1 MRAMLRLGTYDKKQ
15 LFQTGY
21 PGCNWIA
28 GPGRLHARFLT
39 SDPHGLPEGVDVR
52 RWQPL
57 VPLLIHSF
65 QLTRDILL
73 DLTLS
78 DHVELMGDLY
88 TLGLRA
94 TLGLLIRFGGHA
106 AGQVWRFRCGLEA
119 MRLALDPEGA
129 VQRNLGLRGDMELR
143 LLDSAVHCMN
153 SSIGKFGP
161 VPVYVSVLTR
171 VLSLR
176 SCLLRV
182 SPSWFVGPY

>member
-129 VQRNLGLRGDMELR
+129 VQRSLRLRNDMEVP
-143 LLDSAVHCMN
+143 LLNTAAYCMK
-153 SSIGKFGP
+153 SSIGKFSLVFTG
-161 VPVYVSVLTR
+161 VRVYGMF
-171 VLSLR
+171 LSITI
-176 SCLLRV
+176 V
-182 SPSWFVGPY
+182 T

>member
-94 TLGLLIRFGGHA
+94 TLGLLFRLGGGP
-106 AGQVWRFRCGLEA
+106 AGQAWRFRCGLEA
-119 MRLALDPEGA
+119 IRLVLDPKGA
-129 VQRNLGLRGDMELR
+129 VQCDQNLRDNVELP
-143 LLDSAVHCMN
+143 LLNCALHCMN
-153 SSIGKFGP
+153 ASIGKCAHWSLSFSLNPKPYFVFGFLACGDI
-161 VPVYVSVLTR
+161 S
-171 VLSLR
+171 
-176 SCLLRV
+176 
-182 SPSWFVGPY
+182 

>member
-1 MRAMLRLGTYDKKQ
+1 MRAMLRLGTYNKKQ
-15 LFQTGY
+15 IFQPGY
-21 PGCNWIA
+21 PGHNWIF
-28 GPGRLHARFLT
+28 GPEQLHARFLASSPLGQPVGT
-39 SDPHGLPEGVDVR
+39 DVR
-52 RWQPL
+52 CWQPL
-57 VPLLIHSF
+57 VPLLIRSF
-65 QLTRDILL
+65 QLARDILL
-73 DLTLS
+73 DLPHC
-78 DHVELMGDLY
+78 DHAALKEQLY
-88 TLGLRA
+88 TKGLRVP
-94 TLGLLIRFGGHA
+94 LGLLICFGGAA
-106 AGQVWRFRCGLEA
+106 AGQVWRLRCGLEA